1 MRKALV
7 VGNWKMQGNRAF
19 VDALVSGIRQGLE
32 LTEGLDLVLCPPF
45 VYMERVARLLEGC
58 SIKLGAQTLNRYPNG
73 AYTGEISASMLV
85 DLGCSH
91 VIVGHTERRMLFG
104 ETDYLVARKFKAAQE
119 AGLIPILCVG
129 ETLDQRNAGLTEMVV
144 NRQIHAVLDM
154 LGIEAFR
161 HAVLSYE
168 PVWAIGTGV
177 TISPAVGQ
185 EVHLGI
191 RQELASFNAEIA
203 SLLPILYGGSV
214 KPHNAFE
221 LLSQP
226 DIDGGLIGGASLQ
239 ATDFVAICQAA
250 QKV

>member
-1 MRKALV
+1 
-7 VGNWKMQGNRAF
+7 MQGDRAF
-19 VDALVSGIRQGLE
+19 VDSLVSGIRQAFE
-32 LTEGLDLVLCPPF
+32 QIEPPNVVLCPPF
-45 VYMERVARLLEGC
+45 VYMERVARLLEGS
-58 SIKLGAQTLNRYPNG
+58 SITLGAQTLNRYPNG

-104 ETDYLVARKFKAAQE
+104 ETDYLVARKFRAAQE
-119 AGLIPILCVG
+119 AGLTPILCVG

-154 LGIEAFR
+154 LGIEAFSR
-161 HAVLSYE
+161 AVLSYE

-177 TISPAVGQ
+177 TITPAVGQ
-185 EVHLGI
+185 EVHAGI
-191 RQELASFNAEIA
+191 RQELSSFNPDIAEA
-203 SLLPILYGGSV
+203 LPILYGGSV

-221 LLSQP
+221 LFAQP

-239 ATDFVAICQAA
+239 AVDFVAICQAA
-250 QKV
+250 QKVS